1 MKELRSCDMHL
12 AAEELTRWAAAQTC
26 VSCSSAPCWPGSSEI
41 CGGWRVRGGTALRPP
56 APAASWR
63 WWGPPLCTDAAARRD
78 RPPAAP
84 PWGEDGKR
92 MQVMSPLHF
101 ILCLTERA
109 EALTSEAM
117 VKPITSMQPSSC
129 LCGSKSLWS
138 PVLPHGMVPAQY
150 LQTPG

>member
-1 MKELRSCDMHL
+1 MTCILQQRDSLVEQRHRRASL
-12 AAEELTRWAAAQTC
+12 ALLHHVGLVPQRYAE
-26 VSCSSAPCWPGSSEI
+26 
-41 CGGWRVRGGTALRPP
+41 GGG
-56 APAASWR
+56 
-63 WWGPPLCTDAAARRD
+63 CEAARLSVHLNRQ
-78 RPPAAP
+78 RLEG
-84 PWGEDGKR
+84 GEDHLSAL
-92 MQVMSPLHF
+92 MQPLTVTAHLQRRLQVKMGNTCKSWALYF